1 MQNCMIDI
9 ETLGTRPGSVI
20 LSIGAV
26 EFDVHDGLGR
36 EFYVEISRY
45 SSEHAGFRT
54 DQATLDWWSKQEGEA
69 QTLLERTGRGGLMP
83 HRALIELQNWLP
95 PDPLVWGC
103 GAAFDNA
110 MIAEACAIV
119 GRPPAWSFRNDRCYR
134 TLKALVPSL
143 PLVHQGVLHH
153 GLDDARSQAIHA
165 CTLLRYL
172 TPPQAERTIER
183 AWNTR
188 HSTPPQQEDPG
199 DCGYRRAPRDN

>member
-119 GRPPAWSFRNDRCYR
+119 GRPPGGRRRGRSATTAATGRSGRWSRVSPWSTGASCT
-134 TLKALVPSL
+134 TLW
-143 PLVHQGVLHH
+143 
-153 GLDDARSQAIHA
+153 
-165 CTLLRYL
+165 T
-172 TPPQAERTIER
+172 
-183 AWNTR
+183 TR
-188 HSTPPQQEDPG
+188 GRRRSTPAR
-199 DCGYRRAPRDN
+199 CCAILRRRRPNEP